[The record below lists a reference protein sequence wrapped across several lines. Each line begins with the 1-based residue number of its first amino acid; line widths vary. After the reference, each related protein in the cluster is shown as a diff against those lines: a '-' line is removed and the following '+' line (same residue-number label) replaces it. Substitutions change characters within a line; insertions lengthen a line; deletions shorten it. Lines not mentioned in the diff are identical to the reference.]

1 MTDADAQH
9 AAFVARLRE
18 IAPVAEPVLDA
29 FAHVPRHLFLPDVAL
44 DTVYTDDAIV
54 THDQGGIPT
63 SSSSQPSLMARMLDR
78 LGVEPGQRVLEV
90 GAGTGYN
97 AALLAALG
105 AEVTTVELQPAVADA
120 ARAHLDAAGLT
131 AEVVTGDGVTPPPG
145 PFDRIIVTAGLWEIP
160 APLLAALADGGRL
173 VAPLRINGIEAV
185 FALRREGDRFAAAG
199 AMPCGFMPLRG
210 PDEARPW
217 RWKLGGGG
225 GAMADADLGDEG
237 RGNLDRLLAGT
248 PRALGD
254 PLAGTGHPMDALL
267 WLALQ
272 GDPLLSLALPHRGEG
287 PAPWTLGLDVLP
299 ASLLVI
305 EFAGGYSDI
314 GGARLYGG
322 EGALRTF
329 TAGLGSWKAAGC
341 PRPHTLALRVAPPRD
356 RSVWSIPSPDGSGGS
371 ALYRGAH
378 RWTLRFTED

>member
-1 MTDADAQH
+1 
-9 AAFVARLRE
+9 
-18 IAPVAEPVLDA
+18 
-29 FAHVPRHLFLPDVAL
+29 
-44 DTVYTDDAIV
+44 
-54 THDQGGIPT
+54 
-63 SSSSQPSLMARMLDR
+63 
-78 LGVEPGQRVLEV
+78 
-90 GAGTGYN
+90 
-97 AALLAALG
+97 
-105 AEVTTVELQPAVADA
+105 
-120 ARAHLDAAGLT
+120 
-131 AEVVTGDGVTPPPG
+131 VTGDGVTPPPG

-329 TAGLGSWKAAGC
+329 TASWKAAGC
-341 PRPHTLALRVAPPRD
+341 PRPHTLALRVAPHRD
-356 RSVWSIPSPDGSGGS
+356 RSVWSIPYPDGSGGS

>member
-1 MTDADAQH
+1 MSEADAQH
-9 AAFVARLRE
+9 AALVARLRE

-29 FAHVPRHLFLPDVAL
+29 FARVPRHLFLPGVAL

-54 THDQGGIPT
+54 THDQGGVPT

-105 AEVTTVELQPAVADA
+105 AEVTSVELQPAVADA
-120 ARAHLDAAGLT
+120 ARKHLDAAGLT
-131 AEVVTGDGVTPPPG
+131 AEVVTGDGASPPPG

-160 APLLAALADGGRL
+160 APLVAALADGGVL
-173 VAPLRINGIEAV
+173 VAPLRLNGIEAV
-185 FALRREGDRFAAAG
+185 FALRREGDGLVAAG
-199 AMPCGFMPLRG
+199 AIPCGFMPLRG
-210 PDEARPW
+210 TDEARPW

-225 GAMADADLGDEG
+225 GAMADADLGNEG

-248 PRALGD
+248 PRDLGD
-254 PLAGTGHPMDALL
+254 PLADTGHPMDALL

-272 GDPLLSLALPHRGEG
+272 GDPLLSLALPHRGDG

-299 ASLLVI
+299 ASLLVL

-341 PRPHTLALRVAPPRD
+341 PRPHMLALRVAPHRD
-356 RSVWSIPSPDGSGGS
+356 RSVWSIPFPDGSGGS
-371 ALYRGAH
+371 ALYRGAY
-378 RWTLRFTED
+378 RWTLRFTTG

>member
-237 RGNLDRLLAGT
+237 RGNLDRLFAG
-248 PRALGD
+248 PSRDVGD
-254 PLAGTGHPMDALL
+254 PLAGIAHPMDALL
-267 WLALQ
+267 WVALQ
-272 GDPLLSLALPHRGEG
+272 GDPLLSLALPHDGDG
-287 PAPWTLGLDVLP
+287 PPPWTLGLDVLP
-299 ASLLVI
+299 ASVLLI
-305 EFAGGYSDI
+305 EFASGYAEI

-322 EGALRTF
+322 EAALRTF
-329 TAGLGSWKAAGC
+329 TAGLQGWQAAGS
-341 PRPHTLALRVAPPRD
+341 PRPAALTLTVAPHRD
-356 RSVWSIPSPDGSGGS
+356 RSVWSIPYPDGSGGS
-371 ALYRGAH
+371 SMYRGAH
-378 RWTLRFTED
+378 RWTLRYA

>member
-1 MTDADAQH
+1 MSGADAQH
-9 AAFVARLRE
+9 AALVARLRE

-29 FAHVPRHLFLPDVAL
+29 FARVPRHLFLPGVAL
-44 DTVYTDDAIV
+44 DTVYSDDAIV

-63 SSSSQPSLMARMLDR
+63 SSSSQPSLMARMLHR
-78 LGVEPGQRVLEV
+78 LDVAPGQRVLEV

-105 AEVTTVELQPAVADA
+105 AEVTSIENQPEVADA
-120 ARAHLDAAGLT
+120 ARAHLAAAGLA
-131 AEVVTGDGVTPPPG
+131 AEVLTGDGATPPPG
-145 PFDRIIVTAGLWEIP
+145 PFDRVIVTAGLWEVP
-160 APLLAALADGGRL
+160 AALLAALADGGLL

-185 FALRREGDRFAAAG
+185 FALRRDGDRLQADG

-210 PDEARPW
+210 ADEARPW

-225 GAMADADLGDEG
+225 GAMADADLGNEG
-237 RGNLDRLLAGT
+237 RGNLDRLLAGP
-248 PRALGD
+248 PRDLGD
-254 PLAGTGHPMDALL
+254 PLAGRGHPMDALL
-267 WLALQ
+267 WIALQ
-272 GDPLLSLALPHRGEG
+272 GDPLLSLALPHRGDG

-305 EFAGGYSDI
+305 EFSGGYSDI

-329 TAGLGSWKAAGC
+329 SEGLGGWESAGC
-341 PRPHTLALRVAPPRD
+341 PRPHALGLTIAPRRD
-356 RSVWSIPSPDGSGGS
+356 RAVWSIPYPDGSGGS
-371 ALYRGAH
+371 AMDRGAH
-378 RWTLRFTED
+378 RWAFRFTTG